1 MKPSYKPNNA
11 KYCKTYRNKNIY
23 KIRKRDKDRKQFTRE
38 YLKYC
43 DTEKYEEQKSKNR
56 ERKRLVKERREK
68 ETAAAASMDQN
79 RESTTTSS
87 SAFKHKQTKSRSLK
101 EADKAVPNSPHK
113 RNEIVRSLA
122 SMTSAHKFKHQHSRE
137 GKLHL

>member
-1 MKPSYKPNNA
+1 MKPSYKPDNV
-11 KYCKTYRNKNIY
+11 KYCKTYRNKNID

-56 ERKRLVKERREK
+56 ERKRLAKERREK

-79 RESTTTSS
+79 QESTTTPS
-87 SAFKHKQTKSRSLK
+87 SAFKHKQTKSRFF
-101 EADKAVPNSPHK
+101 K
-113 RNEIVRSLA
+113 RQI
-122 SMTSAHKFKHQHSRE
+122 
-137 GKLHL
+137 KLYLTVLTNGTR